1 MVGSHALGKI
11 RSAIMNKIVMD
22 KWRQHIVFFMNSR
35 APFNL
40 SGIDFKLPVNGLTLQ
55 SEVDRRMSF
64 HKYQM
69 DILSK
74 TAEPM
79 QIGRDL
85 DDDSPLMLFPWDEH
99 CLVTWKIEDDLE
111 NEFYPH
117 QIV

>member
-1 MVGSHALGKI
+1 
-11 RSAIMNKIVMD
+11 MNL
-22 KWRQHIVFFMNSR
+22 R

-55 SEVDRRMSF
+55 NEVDRRTSF

-99 CLVTWKIEDDLE
+99 CLVTWKIDDDME